1 MSVVVQKYGGSSVAD
16 VERIKRV
23 AGRVVATAEAGTPV
37 CVVVS
42 AMGATTDTLL
52 GLAREVSPRPHPR
65 EQDVL
70 LTAGE
75 RISAALLA
83 MAVNELGREA
93 VSLTGSQAG
102 VVTGGAHGQ
111 APLVELREQRVHE
124 ALERGSI
131 LILPR
136 LPGVTGGGKRLPTA
150 RPGRPSH
157 S

>member
-23 AGRVVATAEAGTPV
+23 AGRVVATAEAGNPV

-93 VSLTGSQAG
+93 VSLTGSPAA
-102 VVTGGAHGQ
+102 VVTHAPPRQ
-111 APLVELREQRVHE
+111 APHLEPPVPRGLD
-124 ALERGSI
+124 APERGA
-131 LILPR
+131 P
-136 LPGVTGGGKRLPTA
+136 
-150 RPGRPSH
+150 
-157 S
+157 

>member
-23 AGRVVATAEAGTPV
+23 AGRVVATAEAGNPV

-83 MAVNELGREA
+83 MPVNELGREA

-102 VVTGGAHGQ
+102 TVADASPRQ
-111 APLVELREQRVHE
+111 APIVTMRH
-124 ALERGSI
+124 
-131 LILPR
+131 PR
-136 LPGVTGGGKRLPTA
+136 APPA
-150 RPGRPSH
+150 
-157 S
+157 

>member
-23 AGRVVATAEAGTPV
+23 AGRIVATAEAGKPV

-83 MAVNELGREA
+83 MAINELGRDA
-93 VSLTGSQAG
+93 LSLTGSQAG
-102 VVTGGAHGQ
+102 IVTHSRHGK
-111 APLVELREQRVHE
+111 ARIVELRMQPVHE
-124 ALERGSI
+124 ALDRGTI
-131 LILPR
+131 LVVAGFQAAT
-136 LPGVTGGGKRLPTA
+136 PGGSDLTK
-150 RPGRPSH
+150 PG
-157 S
+157 